1 MDNQTAYLLTYNGL
15 GDYITMIGA
24 LNFLSNYYQHI
35 YMVCRKASIENM
47 KLFLP
52 DKPITYIPIEPT
64 GYNILSI
71 DHLFLEASQCIQIIR
86 DVPINND
93 ILICGTE
100 QLKGG
105 YLKTKITNK
114 RLLEYK
120 PNDKQYTINPAWP
133 HIQDFYK
140 NIGLDL
146 SIYYEYFDIPSQ
158 SQPSN
163 PITEEYNIIF
173 AHTKASDCEIQI
185 PDVIAKYAD
194 DENTIIICANKN
206 VYPSN
211 HPKYE
216 LANNYVNI
224 PIAHYIDI
232 IKQSSEIHIV
242 GSCFS
247 CVVYPLQQTNR
258 LRATTVTIY
267 DRTPIKPQPKPQPK
281 KRMQMHFI

>member
-24 LNFLSNYYQHI
+24 LNFLSNHYKHI
-35 YMVCRKASIENM
+35 YMICRKASIENM
-47 KLFLP
+47 KLLLP
-52 DKPITYIPIEPT
+52 DKPITYIPLQPT
-64 GYNILSI
+64 GYKLHEFAHKIA
-71 DHLFLEASQCIQIIR
+71 EAKQYIKIINEA
-86 DVPINND
+86 PINSD

-105 YLKTKITNK
+105 YLKSKITNK

-120 PNDKQYTINPAWP
+120 PNDKNYTVKWS
-133 HIQDFYK
+133 HLREFYH

-146 SIYYEYFDIPSQ
+146 SIYYEYFDIPS
-158 SQPSN
+158 PSTN
-163 PITEEYNIIF
+163 TPKITEEYNIIF

-206 VYPSN
+206 VYPSD
-211 HPKYE
+211 HPRYD
-216 LANNYVNI
+216 LANQYVNI

-232 IKQSSEIHIV
+232 IKRATEIHVID
-242 GSCFS
+242 SCFS
-247 CVVYPLQQTNR
+247 CIVYPLQQTNR
-258 LRATTVTIY
+258 LSATTITIY
-267 DRTPIKPQPKPQPK
+267 DREPIKPKPQPK
-281 KRMQMHFI
+281 TRMQMYFA